1 MKKALLVIDMQ
12 EICIGENHA
21 DYFKYDDSLLIS
33 VNQVIDNS
41 QDKIIVYIRNVMKNN
56 LINKFAPFHA
66 YEGSREIEL
75 AEGLHIVSE
84 NVFDKF
90 VGDAFSNKKLDEFL
104 KSNEVDEIEVI
115 GVDGGA
121 CVAMT
126 ALGALKNGYSVIVNT
141 KAIGTMFEKKK
152 TSYFEKLKK
161 SGAKF
166 I

>member
-12 EICIGENHA
+12 EICIGKDHA
-21 DYFKYDDSLLIS
+21 DYFKYDDSLLTA
-33 VNQVIDNS
+33 VNQVIDSS
-41 QDKIIVYIRNVMKNN
+41 QDKIIIYIRNVMKKN

-66 YEGSREIEL
+66 YEGSREAEL

-104 KSNEVDEIEVI
+104 KSHEVDEIEVV

-126 ALGALKNGYSVIVNT
+126 ALGALKNGYRVTVNT

-152 TSYFEKLKK
+152 ASYFEKIKK
-161 SGAKF
+161 LGGEF

>member
-1 MKKALLVIDMQ
+1 MKKALLAIDMQ
-12 EICIGENHA
+12 EICIGKDHA
-21 DYFKYDDSLLIS
+21 EYFKYDNNLLTV

-41 QDKIIVYIRNVMKNN
+41 QDKIIVYIRNVMKKN

-66 YEGSREIEL
+66 YEGSREAEL

-84 NVFDKF
+84 NIFDKY

-104 KSNEVDEIEVI
+104 RSSDVNEIEVI

-126 ALGALKNGYSVIVNT
+126 ALGALKNGYRVTVNT

-152 TSYFEKLKK
+152 ASYFEKIKK
-161 SGAKF
+161 LGADF

>member
-12 EICIGENHA
+12 EICIGKNHA
-21 DYFKYDDSLLIS
+21 DYFKYDDDLLDA

-41 QDKIIVYIRNVMKNN
+41 QDKIIIYIRNVMKKNF
-56 LINKFAPFHA
+56 INKFAPFHA
-66 YEGSREIEL
+66 YEGSREAEL

-90 VGDAFSNKKLDEFL
+90 VGDAFSNKKLNEFL
-104 KSNEVDEIEVI
+104 KSNEVNEIEVI

-126 ALGALKNGYSVIVNT
+126 ALGALKNGYKVTVNT

-152 TSYFEKLKK
+152 ASYFEKLKK
-161 SGAKF
+161 LGAKF

>member
-12 EICIGENHA
+12 EICIGKAHA
-21 DYFKYDDSLLIS
+21 DYFKYEDGLLTA
-33 VNQVIDNS
+33 VNQVIDSS
-41 QDKIIVYIRNVMKNN
+41 QDKIIIYIRNVMKNN

-66 YEGSREIEL
+66 YEGSKEIEL

-84 NVFDKF
+84 NIFDKY

-126 ALGALKNGYSVIVNT
+126 ALGALKKGYSVIVNT

-152 TSYFEKLKK
+152 VSYFEKLKK
-161 SGAKF
+161 LGAEF
-166 I
+166 M

>member
-12 EICIGENHA
+12 EICIGKNHA
-21 DYFKYDDSLLIS
+21 DYFKYDDSLLS
-33 VNQVIDNS
+33 AVNQVIDSS

-66 YEGSREIEL
+66 YEGSKEIEL

-126 ALGALKNGYSVIVNT
+126 ALGALKNGYKVTVNT

-152 TSYFEKLKK
+152 ASYFEKIKK
-161 SGAKF
+161 LGAEF
-166 I
+166 M

>member
-12 EICIGENHA
+12 EICIGKNHA
-21 DYFKYDDSLLIS
+21 EYFKYDDSLLTS
-33 VNQVIDNS
+33 VNQVIDES
-41 QDKIIVYIRNVMKNN
+41 QDKIIVYIRNVMKKN

-66 YEGSREIEL
+66 YEGSKEIEL
-75 AEGLHIVSE
+75 TEGLHIVSE

-104 KSNEVDEIEVI
+104 KSSGVNEIEVV

-121 CVAMT
+121 CVSMT
-126 ALGALKNGYSVIVNT
+126 ALGALKNGYKVTVNT

-152 TSYFEKLKK
+152 ASYFEKIKK
-161 SGAKF
+161 LGAEF

>member
-1 MKKALLVIDMQ
+1 MKKALIVIDMQ
-12 EICIGENHA
+12 EICIGKDHA
-21 DYFKYDDSLLIS
+21 EYFKYDDGLLDA

-41 QDKIIVYIRNVMKNN
+41 RDKIIIYIRNVMKNN

-66 YEGSREIEL
+66 YEGSKEIEL

-104 KSNEVDEIEVI
+104 KSSGVNEIEVI

-126 ALGALKNGYSVIVNT
+126 ALGALKNGYRVTVNT
-141 KAIGTMFEKKK
+141 KAVGTMFEKKK
-152 TSYFEKLKK
+152 ASYFEKLKK
-161 SGAKF
+161 LGAEF